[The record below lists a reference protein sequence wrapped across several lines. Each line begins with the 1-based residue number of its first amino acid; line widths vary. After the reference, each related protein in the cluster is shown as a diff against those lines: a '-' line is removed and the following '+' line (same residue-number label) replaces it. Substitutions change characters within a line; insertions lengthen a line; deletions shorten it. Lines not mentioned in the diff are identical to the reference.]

1 MHDEGVPIQEL
12 SNAYPDYGDGT
23 RSNTADAR
31 LSLLFAERLGAR
43 RQVDASHPPPMIL
56 LRSTPSCSRSFGPY
70 SLIAL
75 QTDWPYI
82 ASTQAHS
89 RDPET

>member
-1 MHDEGVPIQEL
+1 MHDERVPVQEL
-12 SNAYPDYGDGT
+12 SNAYPDDGDGHK
-23 RSNTADAR
+23 SKTADAR

-43 RQVDASHPPPMIL
+43 RQVDASHPPPIIL

-70 SLIAL
+70 WLTAL
-75 QTDWPYI
+75 HFEWPYD

-89 RDPET
+89 RVPGT